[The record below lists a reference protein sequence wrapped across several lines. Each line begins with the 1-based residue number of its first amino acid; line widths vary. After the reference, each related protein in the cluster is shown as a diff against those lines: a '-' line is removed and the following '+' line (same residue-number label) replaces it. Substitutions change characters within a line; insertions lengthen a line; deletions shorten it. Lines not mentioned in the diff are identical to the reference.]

1 MLGSDWL
8 VAVGWLRMWFIDFAS
23 QILVEFV
30 LKKKGQAAG

>member
-8 VAVGWLRMWFIDFAS
+8 VVVGWLRMWFIDFTS